1 METFLKIISENIEL
15 LLLEKLLEGVHLV
28 HLL

>member
-15 LLLEKLLEGVHLV
+15 LLLKKLLEGVHLV